1 MERAEILKK
10 FCDSL
15 PRKHNRVFK
24 SWYYEHN
31 GYEMICVQ
39 MKREV
44 PRYLPITNMPV
55 ETIKE
60 KIDEMV
66 RL

>member
-15 PRKHNRVFK
+15 PRKHNRVVK
-24 SWYYEHN
+24 AWYYEHK

-39 MKREV
+39 MRLEL
-44 PRYLPITNMPV
+44 PRYLSITNMPY
-55 ETIKE
+55 EAIE
-60 KIDEMV
+60 QKIDE
-66 RL
+66 LCA